1 MKNTNNRLT
10 LLNCNDHMIYLATV
24 IVYSGVTN
32 KDVDFFRSEW
42 AKIIFNGLGIEADPL
57 NWYYM
62 IMNRKERK
70 KHGSRRS

>member
-1 MKNTNNRLT
+1 MKSKDNRVS
-10 LLNCNDHMIYLATV
+10 LLNCDDSLIYLASA

-32 KDVDFFRSEW
+32 KDVAFFSSKW

-57 NWYYM
+57 DWYYK
-62 IMNRKERK
+62 IMNRKEQM

>member
-1 MKNTNNRLT
+1 MKSIDNRLF
-10 LLNCNDHMIYLATV
+10 LMNCDDSMIYLATA
-24 IVYSGVTN
+24 IVYSGVTH
-32 KDVDFFRSEW
+32 KDVNFFRSEW

-62 IMNRKERK
+62 IMNRKERL

>member
-1 MKNTNNRLT
+1 MKSKDNRVS
-10 LLNCNDHMIYLATV
+10 LLNCDDSLIYLATA

-32 KDVDFFRSEW
+32 KDVNFFRSEW

-57 NWYYM
+57 DWYYM

-70 KHGSRRS
+70 KHGSRCS